1 VRLAVVGTG
10 YVGLV
15 AGTCL
20 ADCGN
25 NVICVD
31 VDEVKIAALRKGEI
45 PIYEPGL
52 KELVHRNQEEGRLV
66 FSTDLPGAVED
77 SDIIFIAVGTP
88 PAEDGSADLKHVLG
102 VAAEIGQVVK
112 SRKLVVIKS
121 TVPPGTA
128 LKVKET
134 LRGAGG
140 EECAVISNPE
150 FMKEGA
156 AVDDFAR
163 PDRVVIGGSEDW
175 AINIMKDLYEP
186 YVRTGNPIL
195 VMDNTSA
202 EMTKYASNAM
212 LAARISLMNE
222 IANLCDR
229 TGADVNLVREGI
241 GLDQRIGNHFLFPGV
256 GYGGSCFPKDVQALA
271 RTGRDHGYA
280 MSILDA
286 VEEVNN
292 RQKRVLF
299 DKVAEY
305 YNNDLKGK
313 KIGVW
318 GLAFKPKT
326 DDMREAPAVVL
337 IKLLLEAGCSVSA
350 YDPEAMTTAKN
361 LFGDQINYSE
371 GNYEA
376 CEKAHALL
384 VVTEWNE
391 FRRPDFER
399 IKASMARPVIFDGRN
414 LYDPDRL
421 REMEITYVSIGR
433 PEVHPS

>member
-1 VRLAVVGTG
+1 MRLAVVGTG

>member
-1 VRLAVVGTG
+1 MRLAVVGTG

-88 PAEDGSADLKHVLG
+88 PAEDGSADLKQVLG